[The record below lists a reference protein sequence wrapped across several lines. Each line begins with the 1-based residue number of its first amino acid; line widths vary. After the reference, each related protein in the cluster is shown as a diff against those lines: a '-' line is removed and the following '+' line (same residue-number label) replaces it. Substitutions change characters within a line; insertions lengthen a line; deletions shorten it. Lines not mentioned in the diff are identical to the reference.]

1 MESRVYQLQFQ
12 NQFLSEKI
20 RIVESL
26 NNGERKALVEKNRKL
41 ESELKELR
49 YGSVFVEED
58 EELVVEDVM
67 SKSFSGLGFLFEE
80 DVKLIKEDIQQIE
93 EGSVEDGTSLRGLG
107 FLIKK
112 DVKKIKK
119 VSQQIKED
127 GKQIK
132 KGIMEDK
139 VDDNFVGVEEK

>member
-1 MESRVYQLQFQ
+1 
-12 NQFLSEKI
+12 
-20 RIVESL
+20 
-26 NNGERKALVEKNRKL
+26 
-41 ESELKELR
+41 
-49 YGSVFVEED
+49 
-58 EELVVEDVM
+58 M
-67 SKSFSGLGFLFEE
+67 SKNCSGLGFLIEE

-93 EGSVEDGTSLRGLG
+93 EGSMEDRMSLRGLG

-139 VDDNFVGVEEK
+139 VDDNLNVGVGKK